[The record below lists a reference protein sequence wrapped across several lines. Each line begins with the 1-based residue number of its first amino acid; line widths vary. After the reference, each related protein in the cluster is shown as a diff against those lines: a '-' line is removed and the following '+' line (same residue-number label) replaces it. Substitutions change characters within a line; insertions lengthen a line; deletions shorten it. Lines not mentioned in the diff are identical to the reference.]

1 MKKALIIMLA
11 MFLLIVWPGAGIWVS
26 IFPHI
31 LGGGISE
38 SFLYPLY
45 GGIILLAG
53 IVVFCTELVLD
64 ELKTLKEEI
73 KNCKTSEQ

>member
-1 MKKALIIMLA
+1 MKKVLIAMLA
-11 MFLLIVWPGAGIWVS
+11 MFLLTVWPGAAIWVS
-26 IFPHI
+26 VLPHI
-31 LGGGISE
+31 LGVGISE

-64 ELKTLKEEI
+64 ELKALKEEI
-73 KNCKTSEQ
+73 KNCKTDEQ

>member
-1 MKKALIIMLA
+1 MKKVLIAMLA
-11 MFLLIVWPGAGIWVS
+11 MFLLTVWPGAAIWASV
-26 IFPHI
+26 FPHI

-64 ELKTLKEEI
+64 ELKALREEI
-73 KNCKTSEQ
+73 KNCKTDEQ